1 MTNQMNDTVCNGG
14 ECDRRR
20 TCVYTRTPH
29 WNGQRIYAVKP
40 GGHCGYYKELP
51 PQRVVISGSNNTV
64 VQVTPEST
72 VIFKN

>member
-1 MTNQMNDTVCNGG
+1 MNDTICNGG

-40 GGHCGYYKELP
+40 GEPCDFYEELP
-51 PQRVVISGSNNTV
+51 SQRVVTSGSNNTV
-64 VQVTPEST
+64 IQVTPGST
-72 VIFKN
+72 VIFKD